1 MTETV
6 EKIVQV
12 PTVLEKIVVQNTVDP
27 QPYEITKIEEKIVVD
42 TKVKEVIKEVPYIR
56 TEYK

>member
-12 PTVLEKIVVQNTVDP
+12 PTVLEKIVVQNTVEP
-27 QPYEITKIEEKIVVD
+27 QPIEIVRTEQKVVVD
-42 TKVKEVIKEVPYIR
+42 TRVKEVVK
-56 TEYK
+56 